1 MSKNI
6 FYPADEWKKMAN
18 ALDKNIKNFEKALAH
33 AKNDLD
39 IIQDENSSCWSGE
52 NAYKSVQGCLANFD
66 HDAELLKN
74 LNKCSDYVQNVINS

>member
-6 FYPADEWKKMAN
+6 FYTADEWKKMAN

-39 IIQDENSSCWSGE
+39 IFKMRIVLVGVVRMLIRVF
-52 NAYKSVQGCLANFD
+52 KV
-66 HDAELLKN
+66 
-74 LNKCSDYVQNVINS
+74 V

>member
-1 MSKNI
+1 MKSEFRGDSSNENSDTEVEKNR
-6 FYPADEWKKMAN
+6 FN
-18 ALDKNIKNFEKALAH
+18 
-33 AKNDLD
+33 D